1 MNRIEQV
8 RDAALLKYS
17 GNKHRLRSPTRCIL
31 ACTLAGARQIRSH
44 VHYLDDRSDIE
55 ISSTNAALTEKLEYM
70 KVETA
75 EKVSPAD
82 LLIARTS
89 SHVYELFKERLP
101 EEITYH
107 SYGHTL
113 ETARAAEKIGR
124 KEGLKNGE
132 LHLVLLAAWMH
143 DIGFIEG
150 GDDHE
155 QRSAAMARE
164 FLEGEGQSED
174 KIREVER
181 LILSTHRD
189 HEPLDLSE
197 KVLHDADI
205 VHIGKRK
212 KFFRLSE
219 RLRREWEQRQGR
231 EYSEQEWTELQLKFL
246 TTTSFKTAYARKRYG
261 DTRLENLETVQK
273 RLAELLNSSVRT
285 KKEITKTPSRGVE
298 TMFRTAYRN
307 HINLSQI
314 ADSKAN
320 IMISINAILMS
331 IIISFVSTRLQD
343 PGSVWLLVPSVSML
357 LTSLAAIIFAILG
370 TRPKVTSEVFTLE
383 DVRRNR
389 ANILFFG
396 NFVNM
401 SPDEFTMGM
410 REIMDDWDKL
420 YDSMIHD
427 LYSLGQVLQKKYRLL
442 WFSYSV
448 FMGGLILT
456 VGLFVIFYLNVGV

>member
-1 MNRIEQV
+1 
-8 RDAALLKYS
+8 
-17 GNKHRLRSPTRCIL
+17 
-31 ACTLAGARQIRSH
+31 
-44 VHYLDDRSDIE
+44 
-55 ISSTNAALTEKLEYM
+55 M

-75 EKVSPAD
+75 EKPSPAD
-82 LLIARTS
+82 HLIARAA
-89 SHVYELFKERLP
+89 SHVYEQFKEKLP
-101 EEITYH
+101 AEITYH
-107 SYGHTL
+107 SYEHTL
-113 ETARAAEKIGR
+113 ETVQAVEKIGR

-132 LHLVLLAAWMH
+132 LRLVLLAAWMH
-143 DIGFIEG
+143 DIGFVEG
-150 GDDHE
+150 GDEHE
-155 QRSAAMARE
+155 KRSALMARE
-164 FLEGEGQSED
+164 FLQKEGLKENEVA
-174 KIREVER
+174 EVER

-189 HEPLDLSE
+189 HEPRDLAE

-205 VHIGKRK
+205 VHIGKAK
-212 KFFRLSE
+212 KFFRFSE
-219 RLRREWEQRQGR
+219 RLRKEWEGRQGR
-231 EYSEQEWTELQLKFL
+231 EYSEQEWAEVQLNFL
-246 TTTSFKTAYARKRYG
+246 TRTTFKTAYARKKYE
-261 DTRLENLETVQK
+261 DTRLANLQTVQK
-273 RLAELLNSSVRT
+273 RLAELMNSSTRT
-285 KKEITKTPSRGVE
+285 RKEITKTPSRGVE

-343 PGSVWLLVPSVSML
+343 PTSVWLLVPSVSML

-370 TRPKVTSEVFTLE
+370 TRPKVTSEIFTLE

-401 SPDEFTMGM
+401 SSEEFTVGM

-427 LYSLGQVLQKKYRLL
+427 LYSLGKVLQKKYRLL

-448 FMGGLILT
+448 FMGGLVLT
-456 VGLFVIFYLNVGV
+456 VALFVIFYLNVGL